1 MHYFQVVL
9 CTLLVPSKISRGI
22 SMEIPWKSIGSPT
35 SGPLAE
41 PIEKHGKS
49 RKIKGKSMVPGL
61 AGLSKK
67 IQNLPGH
74 WKSSKNQ

>member
-22 SMEIPWKSIGSPT
+22 SIEISWKSIGSPT

-41 PIEKHGKS
+41 PIEKQGKS
-49 RKIKGKSMVPGL
+49 IKTKGNPWSPGWLASPKPLRPFEILEKINKSY
-61 AGLSKK
+61 
-67 IQNLPGH
+67 
-74 WKSSKNQ
+74 